1 MTITYDLPQLWDTKS
16 RATIE
21 LAALIVGT
29 ALSPYTGLDAAA
41 SFEAVFGEQH
51 VRFNNGG
58 EFYEYSSGD
67 KMIFHRNRVYLQL
80 VIHALG
86 HTFDRQAGL
95 KPQVQLAAGG
105 FNLRH
110 ALLFPGMH
118 PPSME
123 GGNEPKERW
132 ANSWEN
138 FILQTFAP
146 NIFGVALEKFM
157 VENMPAW
164 IEIAIGGQHG

>member
-1 MTITYDLPQLWDTKS
+1 MIIYDLPDTWDTEA
-16 RATIE
+16 RATVE
-21 LAALIVGT
+21 LAALVVGT
-29 ALSPYTGLDAAA
+29 ALAPYTGLDAAA
-41 SFEAVFGEQH
+41 SFEAVYGEQH
-51 VRFNNGG
+51 VRFNNGND
-58 EFYEYSSGD
+58 FFEYSSGD

-86 HTFDRQAGL
+86 HTFDRRAGL
-95 KPQVQLAAGG
+95 KPQVQLAAGR

-123 GGNEPKERW
+123 GGNEPNERW

-138 FILQTFAP
+138 WVLQTFAP
-146 NIFGVALEKFM
+146 NIFGDALSKFM
-157 VENMPAW
+157 DAHMGDWVA
-164 IEIAIGGQHG
+164 IARAG

>member
-1 MTITYDLPQLWDTKS
+1 MIRYDLPDLWDARA
-16 RATIE
+16 RATVE
-21 LAALIVGT
+21 LAALVVGT
-29 ALSPYTGLDAAA
+29 ALAPYTGLDPAA

-58 EFYEYSSGD
+58 DFYEYSSGD

-86 HTFDRQAGL
+86 HTFDRRANL
-95 KPQVQLAAGG
+95 RPQIELAAGR

-118 PPSME
+118 PPSMD

-132 ANSWEN
+132 ANSWEA
-138 FILQTFAP
+138 FCCQTFAP

-157 VENMPAW
+157 TENMARW
-164 IEIAIGGQHG
+164 CALAMGVTA

>member
-1 MTITYDLPQLWDTKS
+1 MIRYDLPDLWDARA
-16 RATIE
+16 RATVE
-21 LAALIVGT
+21 LAALVVGT
-29 ALSPYTGLDAAA
+29 ALMPYTGLDPAA

-51 VRFNNGG
+51 VRFNNSNK
-58 EFYEYSSGD
+58 FMEYSTGD

-86 HTFDRQAGL
+86 HTFDRQANL
-95 KPQVQLAAGG
+95 RPQIELAAGR

-118 PPSME
+118 PPSMD

-132 ANSWEN
+132 ANSWEA
-138 FILQTFAP
+138 FCCQTFAP

-157 VENMPAW
+157 TENMARW
-164 IEIAIGGQHG
+164 CALAMGRVTA

>member
-1 MTITYDLPQLWDTKS
+1 MIIYDLPEYWN
-16 RATIE
+16 IE
-21 LAALIVGT
+21 QRRIVDLAALVVGT
-29 ALSPYTGLDAAA
+29 ALAPYTGLDPAA

-51 VRFNNGG
+51 VRFNNGND
-58 EFYEYSSGD
+58 FFEYSTGNT
-67 KMIFHRNRVYLQL
+67 MIFHRNRVYLQL

-86 HTFDRQAGL
+86 HTFDRRAGL
-95 KPQVQLAAGG
+95 KPQVQLAAGR

-123 GGNEPKERW
+123 GGNDPNERW
-132 ANSWEN
+132 ANTWEA
-138 FILQTFAP
+138 FVCQTFAP

-157 VENMPAW
+157 TAHMGEWCAVAM
-164 IEIAIGGQHG
+164 GGKG